1 MRKNFATSET
11 PRCRF
16 SDASNCFARFRLSRL
31 SASNSRG
38 SCKRLGTMRGE
49 RSKKVMADQISVHVA
64 LNVSRFE
71 ESVKFYRAMFGVEP
85 VKWKPNYAKFD
96 IAEPPLNL
104 TLNYE
109 GEVKHQGAL
118 NHLGIEVPS
127 TAEVLAAKE
136 RLQNIG
142 LVTTDE
148 MNVEC

>member
-1 MRKNFATSET
+1 
-11 PRCRF
+11 
-16 SDASNCFARFRLSRL
+16 
-31 SASNSRG
+31 
-38 SCKRLGTMRGE
+38 
-49 RSKKVMADQISVHVA
+49 MADQIKVHVA

-104 TLNYE
+104 TLNYG

-148 MNVEC
+148 MNVECCFALQDKLWIVDPNGNRWEIFTVKVQDTQPDLTIQQANNRPQQTCCRE